1 MNKQTALLLALL
13 GALQL
18 PAHGA
23 DADKPSAAKP
33 AAAMA
38 VLPGD
43 DFYTYV
49 NGQWQA
55 STEIPADRSSWGA
68 FAAMAETSNARIA
81 KLIEA
86 AAKDPKARP
95 DVRQV
100 ADYYRAFMDEAA
112 IERRGMAPLKPALE
126 RIAAIADKAA
136 LVRALGATLRADVDP
151 LNNTDFHTENL
162 FGLWVSK
169 GLNDPAHNLPY
180 LLQGGLGMPD
190 RAYYLDAGEGME
202 GNRKAYRQH
211 IARMFKLA
219 GFDDAEVRAARVFEL
234 ETKIAKTHATREE
247 SVDVQKAN
255 NNWTLTE
262 FRRKAPGIDW
272 KAFFDSARL
281 GGAEHF
287 IVWHPG
293 AVTGAAQLVA
303 NEDLAAWKDF
313 LAFHQIDHFA
323 SVLPKAFAD
332 AHFDFHA
339 KTLAGTPEQALR
351 WKRALAATDA
361 ALDEAVGRM
370 YVERYFPAADKARVQ
385 KMVANIVAAF
395 DRRIGQLEWM
405 APATRE
411 QARQKLKTLYVG
423 VGYPDHWRS
432 YAGLQVSPTDAFG
445 NAQRAEEFAYT
456 YAIAKLKRTPDNT
469 EWAMPPHLVNAVN
482 LPVQNAI
489 NIPAAIL
496 QPPFY
501 DPAAS
506 DGVNYGAI
514 GSIIGHEISHSFDDQ
529 GAQFDAQGRLRDWWT
544 KSDMEHF
551 KAASSKLVAQFSAYK
566 PFPDLAVNG
575 QLTLSENLADLA
587 GVAAALDGYHAT
599 FGTKGVPPGADRE
612 FFTGYARAWR
622 SKVREPALR
631 QRILTDGHAPAPY
644 RTAIV
649 RNIDAWYQ
657 AFDIKPGQALYLAP
671 AERVKVW

>member
-43 DFYTYV
+43 GFYTYV

-126 RIAAIADKAA
+126 RIAAIGDKAA
-136 LVRALGATLRADVDP
+136 LVRALGATVRADVDP
-151 LNNTDFHTENL
+151 LNATNFQTENL

-202 GNRKAYRQH
+202 ANRKAYRQH
-211 IARMFKLA
+211 IASMFKLA

-339 KTLAGTPEQALR
+339 KTLAGTPQQPLR
-351 WKRALAATDA
+351 WKRALAATNG

-456 YAIAKLKRTPDNT
+456 YAIAKLKRKPDNT

-529 GAQFDAQGRLRDWWT
+529 GAQFDAQGRLRMWWT
-544 KSDMEHF
+544 PADFAHF
-551 KAASSKLVAQFSAYK
+551 TAS
-566 PFPDLAVNG
+566 
-575 QLTLSENLADLA
+575 
-587 GVAAALDGYHAT
+587 
-599 FGTKGVPPGADRE
+599 
-612 FFTGYARAWR
+612 
-622 SKVREPALR
+622 
-631 QRILTDGHAPAPY
+631 
-644 RTAIV
+644 
-649 RNIDAWYQ
+649 
-657 AFDIKPGQALYLAP
+657 
-671 AERVKVW
+671 